1 MEAANK
7 QHEASRLRHERDQL
21 AAESQWLHQ
30 QLKEKSE
37 ALQQQL
43 RSGADRVG
51 QVKVL
56 GTWCYCVAAS
66 GSGVEQHAEGV
77 SQRRCS
83 CTSAYAQT
91 DCWRFSWASGV
102 LHGRLSYTL
111 CAVPFP

>member
-21 AAESQWLHQ
+21 AAESQWLNQ

-56 GTWCYCVAAS
+56 GNLVLL
-66 GSGVEQHAEGV
+66 
-77 SQRRCS
+77 RC
-83 CTSAYAQT
+83 CKWT
-91 DCWRFSWASGV
+91 RG
-102 LHGRLSYTL
+102 
-111 CAVPFP
+111 